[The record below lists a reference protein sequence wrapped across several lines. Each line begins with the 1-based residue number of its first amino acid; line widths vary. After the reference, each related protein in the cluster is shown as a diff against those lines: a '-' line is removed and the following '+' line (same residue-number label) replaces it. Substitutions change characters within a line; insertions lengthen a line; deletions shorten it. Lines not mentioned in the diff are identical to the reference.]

1 MTTIKKYNW
10 RYCYYLHSV
19 MLVILGILT
28 YFFLTPY
35 PEELGIT
42 IDGAENTDEY
52 KATNNRLLDTD

>member
-1 MTTIKKYNW
+1 
-10 RYCYYLHSV
+10 